1 MRYAIISD
9 IHGNM
14 EALRAVL
21 DALSREGIDAYLS
34 IGDLVGYGADPKEC
48 IELLRSLDPQVL
60 IAGNHEWGVLGMA
73 NMENFNDLARDAVLW
88 SRNIL
93 DKKEIEYL
101 KSFRLAYEDE
111 KITLVHGTL
120 NMPEEF
126 YYIFD
131 SDDACVTISQMK
143 NYLCFVGH
151 THVPAIFSSDNNKVD
166 YLEGPKIRVDSER
179 RYVINSGSVGQ
190 PRDGDPRASYA
201 IYDDEEP
208 TVEIKRVEYDVK
220 KAQEKILRAGL
231 PARLAYRLSEG
242 R

>member
-1 MRYAIISD
+1 MRYAVLSD
-9 IHGNM
+9 IHGNL
-14 EALRAVL
+14 EALNSVMEHLISER
-21 DALSREGIDAYLS
+21 IDRYFCL
-34 IGDLVGYGADPKEC
+34 GDVVGYGANPSEC
-48 IELLRSLDPQVL
+48 LNRLIEVEAL
-60 IAGNHEWGVLGMA
+60 IVAGNHDYACLGKLQISW
-73 NMENFNDLARDAVLW
+73 FNDAARAAVTW
-88 SRNIL
+88 TRNQLGFTEL
-93 DKKEIEYL
+93 DSL
-101 KSFRLAYEDE
+101 RRLPLTATEGAF
-111 KITLVHGTL
+111 TLVHGSL
-120 NMPEEF
+120 KYPQRFE
-126 YYIFD
+126 YLHDAAQAID
-131 SDDACVTISQMK
+131 SIRVCRTQIC
-143 NYLCFVGH
+143 LVGH